1 VFKSFLGKSFGA
13 EAEKPA
19 ARTADDSVD
28 VGYLRALFE
37 FFPLGRKL
45 RYCPEFKKEIVF
57 DTLLVGYC
65 LNGQFVYTGDAV
77 QCDDDGNPSAFRV
90 RESAPW
96 MPIGKLKLFQLLV
109 PDTTDLELTLDYSRR
124 ALIGRGRQFNKGNYI
139 SLLANAGAKG
149 MCALDTEVAKQVV
162 LADGPYAHTK
172 MILLTPEWRSLAVT
186 DQRHKARAK
195 TCAPVMLSVAGG
207 RLTGPCTIVDVSDEA
222 MRIRVRDRDSKLPAM
237 SPGDSITLD
246 IDLGD
251 DEHRYRI
258 RGEVFR
264 RSAETCVIRLAGLLR
279 DDGKLARFDPL
290 ALLELKAAL
299 LNYGT

>member
-37 FFPLGRKL
+37 FFPIGRKL

-172 MILLTPEWRSLAVT
+172 MILLTPEWHSLAVT